1 MKNILRHKQFVS
13 ETLGIIIDDQKYDE
27 VVRYIDI
34 FMDTKLTDNDRLSFK
49 NGYYAK
55 DYKKHIDKLK
65 KFIQNKLG
73 YNLDDFMIK
82 FKSKIYS
89 DDFFTSNCGFIDAL
103 LYTYDSNFPLSGDI
117 LQDYGAGDEYV
128 IKYDYGY
135 DMYDLGRKYI
145 LQNYESLEDFYY
157 DCAIKYWSAEN
168 ENLFNI
174 DNLEKEEIN
183 FATVDKLKDG
193 SITILDINKLFN
205 LYHSWDFK
213 KRFNVGIF
221 KDIKTLTNHI
231 LTAFNSY
238 VTVRKKNNIKPFNFK
253 YNEHYNMVIVAFGNV
268 NLDNIKLK
276 DFKNYKEQIDINSNL
291 KKYGL

>member
-1 MKNILRHKQFVS
+1 
-13 ETLGIIIDDQKYDE
+13 
-27 VVRYIDI
+27 
-34 FMDTKLTDNDRLSFK
+34 
-49 NGYYAK
+49 
-55 DYKKHIDKLK
+55 
-65 KFIQNKLG
+65 
-73 YNLDDFMIK
+73 
-82 FKSKIYS
+82 
-89 DDFFTSNCGFIDAL
+89 
-103 LYTYDSNFPLSGDI
+103 
-117 LQDYGAGDEYV
+117 
-128 IKYDYGY
+128 
-135 DMYDLGRKYI
+135 
-145 LQNYESLEDFYY
+145 
-157 DCAIKYWSAEN
+157 
-168 ENLFNI
+168 LFNI